1 MQRTLLYLRVLLA
14 ARMMPKYQLAFLK
27 LRQLQQ
33 HSCGKP
39 ILSYIPLLVCRSHIG
54 SNVTGCCSRCRR
66 APRSAGCSQAAR
78 LRTFPEPCASA
89 RPQRPKTPPFAD
101 TSVLSR
107 HATLTSGNRD
117 TYYTLV
123 ISYYAGMDGD
133 VCVTKKSSHRAQAA
147 ALVL

>member
-27 LRQLQQ
+27 LRQLQLWQ
-33 HSCGKP
+33 TNSIVHPSVG
-39 ILSYIPLLVCRSHIG
+39 LFCRSHIG
-54 SNVTGCCSRCRR
+54 SNVTGCCSRRR

-78 LRTFPEPCASA
+78 LRTFSEPCASA

-101 TSVLSR
+101 TSVLPR